1 MEPVFLM
8 RLLRTLV
15 IASCSTARGAVGFEL
30 AVRSVSCLVCHRRF
44 TGEENS
50 KDMVANL
57 RGSECAW
64 QYSFVYRSLRVW
76 LQYSVRSKIP
86 AGFCPCRNPFK
97 RAGHPPDTKTMTKWF
112 YSTRLETRTKESNI
126 CASSRVLNLLAQ

>member
-30 AVRSVSCLVCHRRF
+30 DVRSVSCLVCHRRF

-57 RGSECAW
+57 RGSECVW

-76 LQYSVRSKIP
+76 LQCSVRSKTS
-86 AGFCPCRNPFK
+86 AGTCPCRNPFK
-97 RAGHPPDTKTMTKWF
+97 RAGHLPDTKTMTKWF